1 MTLEYAISKLTG
13 LKTDN
18 LEIINI
24 DDNNVVEFIYLGVR
38 NFSEIE
44 LIGDCVFLKL
54 NERNDVMILINNIK

>member
-24 DDNNVVEFIYLGVR
+24 DNDVVEFIYVGVR
-38 NFSEIE
+38 NFSKIE
-44 LIGDCVFLKL
+44 LIEDCVFLKL
-54 NERNDVMILINNIK
+54 NERNEVMIQINNIK

>member
-24 DDNNVVEFIYLGVR
+24 DNNVVEFIYVGVR

-54 NERNDVMILINNIK
+54 NERNEVMIQINNIK

>member
-1 MTLEYAISKLTG
+1 MTREYAISKLTG

-24 DDNNVVEFIYLGVR
+24 DNNVVEFIYVGVR

-54 NERNDVMILINNIK
+54 NERNEVMIQINNIK